1 MSTKN
6 VKYFVE
12 DNKKILE
19 TVSEMRLGITTLTA
33 DLVCRDTIAMK
44 FVLGSRKADG
54 LKWASNARLFMVSN
68 PCAFR
73 RLLVANLKRLHH
85 MLHHIE

>member
-44 FVLGSRKADG
+44 ICVGKQEGGWAEVGIERPVIHG
-54 LKWASNARLFMVSN
+54 LSLI
-68 PCAFR
+68 
-73 RLLVANLKRLHH
+73 
-85 MLHHIE
+85 HI